1 LLSAPSVSK
10 QDALDIA
17 QTFIDAIGAGID
29 LRHCAIHSIDFS
41 SRNADTL
48 YLLERFGYPEVKR
61 LIQEKGCVYSY
72 WVLQGQ
78 DAEKGIVRV
87 SVDSRQGT
95 VVGFELTGHAWGSR
109 ENVSLD
115 KITALKVSSEFIAAQ
130 GSDIQQFHLQ
140 PQPDIKDP
148 GQPHVTSFCWVSS
161 LPMIN
166 ETYAALFL
174 KVKEGVVSFSKG
186 IILPQRFKD
195 RCHKDIL
202 FSQAWFFAALSLS
215 FILTIIMVVEAFLK
229 RKQLDWK
236 LGKVYAIVMG
246 LFFLVTKFTEESMFS
261 ASADMIFKLISV
273 AMFSLAVMVIVS
285 LTRQCFRES
294 FGRDIF
300 NPQKAPVDVRVII
313 GYSFAFIS
321 FIAVLGFYSILEYF
335 HLVWDVG
342 IDEIMGS
349 IFTSKNMYW
358 APLAMAVLPA
368 VTEEFF
374 RGFTIAFCKKK
385 FKSSLLAVV
394 VAAFVWG
401 FLHTSTDGSIYPG
414 VFTGVEKF
422 FTGIAA
428 GYLLLWAGIEVAILW
443 HFVNNFLATDLFL
456 SLPGLGLCRY
466 ALTAL
471 VLALIPFVV
480 AIYSYYKP
488 PGKKALL

>member
-1 LLSAPSVSK
+1 MLSAPSVSK
-10 QDALDIA
+10 QDALDTA
-17 QTFIDAIGAGID
+17 QTFIDEIGVGID
-29 LRHCAIHSIDFS
+29 LRHCAVHSIDFS
-41 SRNADTL
+41 SRNTDTL

-61 LIQEKGCVYSY
+61 LIREKGCVYSY

-78 DAEKGIVRV
+78 DPEKGIVRV

-95 VVGFELTGHAWGSR
+95 VVGFELSGHAWDSR

-115 KITALKVSSEFIAAQ
+115 KIAALKVSSEFIAAQ
-130 GSDIQQFHLQ
+130 GSDIQEFHLE
-140 PQPDIKDP
+140 PQQDTKDP
-148 GQPHVTSFCWVSS
+148 GQPPVRSFCWVSNIP
-161 LPMIN
+161 LIN
-166 ETYAALFL
+166 EIYPALFL

-186 IILPQRFKD
+186 IILPQGFKD

-202 FSQAWFFAALSLS
+202 FSQIWFFIALSLS
-215 FILTIIMVVEAFLK
+215 FMVTIIIVVEAFLK

-236 LGKVYAIVMG
+236 LGKVYAIALG
-246 LFFLVTKFTEESMFS
+246 LFFLVTKFTEEPMFA

-273 AMFSLAVMVIVS
+273 VMFSLAVMVLVS
-285 LTRQCFRES
+285 LTRYCFRES

-300 NPQKAPVDVRVII
+300 NAQKAPATARVII

-321 FIAVLGFYSILEYF
+321 FIAVLGFYSIFEQM

-374 RGFTIAFCKKK
+374 RGFTIAFCKKN
-385 FKSSLLAVV
+385 FKSSFLAVV
-394 VAAFVWG
+394 VAAFIWG

-422 FTGIAA
+422 LTGIAA
-428 GYLLLWAGIEVAILW
+428 GYLLLWVGIEAAILW
-443 HFVNNFLATDLFL
+443 HFVNNFLATGLFL

-466 ALTAL
+466 ALTVL

-480 AIYSYYKP
+480 AVYSYYKP
-488 PGKKALL
+488 PGKKASV